1 MKRSA
6 TPARTIVEQLTVDQL
21 CEELQV
27 ARSTFYQWRQVGK
40 APRCIR
46 LPNGAIRVRR
56 DDLDAWLAA
65 LEDVA

>member
-1 MKRSA
+1 VKRSGKV
-6 TPARTIVEQLTVDQL
+6 ARTVCEQLTVEQL

-65 LEDVA
+65 LEDAA